1 MIKFRYGS
9 KEDFTSFK
17 SGVKLKD
24 AEVQELIDDVCKELY
39 QDYIN
44 GSSPEYHYQGTG
56 DTMVFGFEYDEDND
70 GKIDA
75 FDIFVCRGYDEASAW
90 VSEGKINQ
98 MNWGSEVS
106 CLTEEEPKLEFKRPK
121 ENKLSLCPVCS
132 GRGFVS
138 SGFYSSTGN
147 TWVSSTTAPEQCR
160 SCYGKGYIII
170 AEESGRFFN
179 DKYL

>member
-17 SGVKLKD
+17 NGVKLKD

-98 MNWGSEVS
+98 MNWGIDYDDSEV
-106 CLTEEEPKLEFKRPK
+106 K
-121 ENKLSLCPVCS
+121 EAAKPSSKIVLCPICS
-132 GRGFVS
+132 GKGFVS

>member
-17 SGVKLKD
+17 NGVKLKD

-39 QDYIN
+39 QDYIK
-44 GSSPEYHYQGTG
+44 GGSPEYHYQGTG

-98 MNWGSEVS
+98 MNWGIDYDDSEV
-106 CLTEEEPKLEFKRPK
+106 K
-121 ENKLSLCPVCS
+121 EAAKPSSKTVLCPICS
-132 GRGFVS
+132 GKGFVPN
-138 SGFYSSTGN
+138 GFYNFGG
-147 TWVSSTTAPEQCR
+147 VSSTTAPELCR